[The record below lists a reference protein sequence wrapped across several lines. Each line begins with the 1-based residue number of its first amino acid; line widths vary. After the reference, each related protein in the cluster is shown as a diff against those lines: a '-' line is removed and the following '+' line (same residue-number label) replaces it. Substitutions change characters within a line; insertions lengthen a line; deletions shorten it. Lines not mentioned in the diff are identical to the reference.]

1 MTLKSGMPAP
11 IVREPGPEITASR
24 PVPPTPQD
32 NQRGIIG
39 MLIAMGCFV
48 VSDALIKTVGRDLG
62 IGQILL
68 IRGLMASAIVLTLA
82 ISFGWLGALGRSMTG
97 PLKGRLALRTL
108 AEIAASMCFFTG
120 LLSLPFADNA
130 AIGQLAPLVVTAGA
144 ALFFGESVGW
154 RRWLATLAGF
164 VGVLIIIK
172 PGTSAFDW
180 AALWTLASVGFIAMR
195 DLMTARIS
203 TAVPTHH
210 IASITT
216 FGITIGG
223 AVLASFQPWQ
233 PVAPAHLVYLAGSAV
248 GVLIAFYYVVV
259 AMRSGEI
266 SVVGPF
272 RYSVM
277 VFSVLIGLFVFH
289 EVPTPSTIIGMLIVV
304 GAGLYTLHREQVRK
318 REARARAGS

>member
-1 MTLKSGMPAP
+1 MTLEKEGAAGMAPA
-11 IVREPGPEITASR
+11 GTR
-24 PVPPTPQD
+24 PATPTPED
-32 NQRGIIG
+32 NRRGIVA

-48 VSDALIKTVGRDLG
+48 VSDAMIKTVGRDLSL
-62 IGQILL
+62 GQILL
-68 IRGLMASAIVLTLA
+68 LRGLMACLMAVTLA
-82 ISFGWLGALGRSMTG
+82 VWFGWLGALWRTMSG
-97 PLKGRLALRTL
+97 PLKGRLALRTF
-108 AEIAASMCFFTG
+108 AEIAASMCFLSG
-120 LLSLPFADNA
+120 LLTLPFADNA

-144 ALFFGESVGW
+144 ALFLGESVGW
-154 RRWLATLAGF
+154 RRWLATIAGF

-203 TAVPTHH
+203 SAVPTHH
-210 IASITT
+210 IATITT
-216 FGITIGG
+216 FGMAIGG
-223 AVLASFQPWQ
+223 AALMPFQPWR
-233 PVAPAHLVYLAGSAV
+233 PVTVEHLAYLAGSAV

-277 VFSVLIGLFVFH
+277 VFSVLIGLFAFR

-318 REARARAGS
+318 REQARARAGS